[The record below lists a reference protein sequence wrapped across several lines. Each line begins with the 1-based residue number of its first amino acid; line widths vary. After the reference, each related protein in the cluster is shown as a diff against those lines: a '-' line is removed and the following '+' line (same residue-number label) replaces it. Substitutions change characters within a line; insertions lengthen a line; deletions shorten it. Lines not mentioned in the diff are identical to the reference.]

1 MKILLGFLLL
11 LLQFNYSTAQE
22 ESVLIN
28 PGSAG
33 IGMRTTNSV
42 FIGDNAAGVG
52 AGGQMKILFAHRVN
66 SEWFA
71 DYMNSSAG
79 NNGYRKDTHIGW
91 SVQFAVNKGGYQTR
105 KPIPFVEAGQCFDW
119 TKVGFIPIVN
129 TEAPAELPYVTNPIF
144 SVATQAGAGVSW
156 FPISRLE
163 LTAEAQYMVHLTK
176 DVHLEFDNNN
186 AYRINQTK
194 GANFQGH
201 ILGTISVSW
210 YLIQPQKRKS

>member
-1 MKILLGFLLL
+1 MKILLSFLLL
-11 LLQFNYSTAQE
+11 LLQFNFSFAQE

-33 IGMRTTNSV
+33 LGIRTTNSV

-119 TKVGFIPIVN
+119 TKVGFIPIIN
-129 TEAPAELPYVTNPIF
+129 YEAPAELPYETNPIF

-176 DVHLEFDNNN
+176 DVHLEYKYNN
-186 AYRINQTK
+186 AYRINQSK
-194 GANFQGH
+194 GASFQGH